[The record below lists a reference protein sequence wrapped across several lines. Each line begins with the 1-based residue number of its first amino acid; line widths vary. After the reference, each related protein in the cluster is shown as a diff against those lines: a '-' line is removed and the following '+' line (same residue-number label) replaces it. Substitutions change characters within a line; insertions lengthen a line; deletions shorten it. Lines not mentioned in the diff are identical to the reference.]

1 MKGIIIDLETD
12 KKLAQYE
19 KIKKK
24 IMEKR
29 KNENKKK

>member
-1 MKGIIIDLETD
+1 MKGIFIDLKTA

-24 IMEKR
+24 MEEKK
-29 KNENKKK
+29 KNEHKK